1 MRLRACSA
9 SAFVSARVAGP
20 HWQRPDARALA
31 SPDWAIDSKVY
42 CTARAARALREPC
55 HPRARSSGCRVS
67 HLRKICVRWRR
78 HVSFLG
84 RVQLSVRCPSER

>member
-42 CTARAARALREPC
+42 CTARALRVPYAS
-55 HPRARSSGCRVS
+55 HAIPGPGAAAVGCP
-67 HLRKICVRWRR
+67 I
-78 HVSFLG
+78 
-84 RVQLSVRCPSER
+84 